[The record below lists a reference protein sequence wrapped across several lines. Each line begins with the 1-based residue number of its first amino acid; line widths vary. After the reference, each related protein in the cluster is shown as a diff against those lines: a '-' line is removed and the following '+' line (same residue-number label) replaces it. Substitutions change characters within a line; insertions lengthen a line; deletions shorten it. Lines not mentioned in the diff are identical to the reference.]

1 MKNEEYKK
9 EILNML
15 DGINDMKILKLI
27 YGFTMSGYREEHC
40 VVRISGAPRTA
51 SKN

>member
-15 DGINDMKILKLI
+15 ESMNNTKILKLI
-27 YGFTMSGYREEHC
+27 YGFTMSGYREEQC
-40 VVRISGAPRTA
+40 AIRISKMHRAA
-51 SKN
+51 SNN

>member
-15 DGINDMKILKLI
+15 DGINNTKILKLI
-27 YGFTMSGYREEHC
+27 YEFTKSGYREEQR
-40 VVRISGAPRTA
+40 VIRISKMHRTA
-51 SKN
+51 SNN

>member
-15 DGINDMKILKLI
+15 DGINDTEILKLI
-27 YGFTMSGYREEHC
+27 YGFARSGYREEQC
-40 VVRISGAPRTA
+40 VIRIFGMTGTVS
-51 SKN
+51 NN